1 MPAGAEDEPRPLL
14 STSSNRG
21 QGEAE
26 LGHVRSRGS
35 LSVDLLAF
43 LPASL
48 RAVRIWSGSKRFL
61 FS

>member
-14 STSSNRG
+14 PTSSNRG

-26 LGHVRSRGS
+26 LGRVRGRGS
-35 LSVDLLAF
+35 LSVDLLTF

-48 RAVRIWSGSKRFL
+48 GAVWIWSGSK
-61 FS
+61 